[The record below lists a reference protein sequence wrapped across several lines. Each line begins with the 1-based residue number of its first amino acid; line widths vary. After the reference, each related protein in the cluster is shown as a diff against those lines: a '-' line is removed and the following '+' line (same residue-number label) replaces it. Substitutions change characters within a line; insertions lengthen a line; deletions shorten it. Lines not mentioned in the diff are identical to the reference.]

1 MPADPALT
9 ITVNTHDVVAPAR
22 ELTYAQVV
30 ALAYPGDMP
39 ADGLGYTITFSK
51 GQKPH
56 EGSLTEGQT
65 VTIRHGTI
73 FNVTRTTRS

>member
-9 ITVNTHDVVAPAR
+9 IVVNTNDVVAPSR

-30 ALAYPGDMP
+30 ALAYPSDTP
-39 ADGLGYTITFSK
+39 AENVGYTITFSK
-51 GQKPH
+51 AQKPH
-56 EGSLTEGQT
+56 EGSLAEGQT

-73 FNVTRTTRS
+73 FNVHRTTRS